1 MKFAVFTHVIHG
13 IKNGSFYAYSPY
25 IREMNLWL
33 KYVDEVEIVAA
44 LDEESNK
51 EGEISPQGEYYKH
64 SNITFTEI
72 SSFHLLNFLAV
83 LDTLLKIPFIFFRIL
98 GAMHRADHLHIR
110 CPGNIGLLAA
120 IAQIFFPKK
129 PKTVK
134 YAGNWDPKATQPLTY
149 KLQKKILGNT
159 FFTRNA
165 KVLVYGDWP
174 QQSDNIFPLFTA
186 SFSEKEKELI
196 KKDFKPPYKFI
207 FSGNLVEGKGV
218 DKAIEFIKVLSTNNL
233 DCRLEIYG
241 DGILEKDL
249 RELVENES
257 LKKYVHFKGRVDL
270 ATLKEAYRDAHFT
283 LLLSKSEGW
292 PKAIAE
298 GMWYGCIPI
307 ATSVS
312 CVPWMLNYGERGVII
327 SDIDQRIKNREKRE
341 ERRDDKENFLSK
353 QLPDKFHRGR
363 QFECS
368 DESRDVSRTGFSEKD
383 LLEILSLITNPEK
396 LKQMSIAAQKW
407 SQQYTLERFE
417 RAIRG
422 MI

>member
-13 IKNGSFYAYSPY
+13 IKNGRFYAYSPY

-44 LDEESNK
+44 LEEESNK
-51 EGEISPQGEYYKH
+51 EGENSPQGEYYKH

-72 SSFHLLNFLAV
+72 SPFHLLNFLAV

-134 YAGNWDPKATQPLTY
+134 YAGNWDPKATQPITY

-159 FFTRNA
+159 FLTRNT

-174 QQSDNIFPLFTA
+174 QQSDNIFPFFTA

-196 KKDFKPPYKFI
+196 KKDIKPPYKFI

-218 DKAIEFIKVLSTNNL
+218 EKAIEFIKILRTNNL

-241 DGILEKDL
+241 DGILENDL

-257 LKKYVHFKGRVDL
+257 LKKHVHFKGRVDL
-270 ATLKEAYRDAHFT
+270 ATLKEAYREAHFT

-312 CVPWMLNYGERGVII
+312 CVPWMLNAPSVPNGETNIVTLTERGIVIG
-327 SDIDQRIKNREKRE
+327 SKFKVQGSGFEGSKLLDQMVPDVEALTNDT
-341 ERRDDKENFLSK
+341 ERMKK
-353 QLPDKFHRGR
+353 
-363 QFECS
+363 
-368 DESRDVSRTGFSEKD
+368 
-383 LLEILSLITNPEK
+383 
-396 LKQMSIAAQKW
+396 MSIAAQKW